1 MARNA
6 RLQAAGETPGRRGDE
21 GFSLPELL
29 AALAVLGIVAG
40 IGFYTVNTGGWRTGA
55 VSGRLAQ
62 RLQLAATRAVFQQN
76 DFVVRFDLATNTY
89 SIHDDRNSDGT
100 VNTAIGET
108 VTTYELDEG
117 GTRVVFGIPAG
128 VEGIDGATPS
138 AAVTFA
144 GSPPRIT
151 FTPRG
156 TATTGEIYLVPAEDL
171 ERGIPDRM
179 RAITVT
185 AATARIRR
193 WRYDAGASSPGPW
206 RLEQ

>member
-1 MARNA
+1 MARNGS
-6 RLQAAGETPGRRGDE
+6 LQAHRSAAGRRGDE

-40 IGFYTVNTGGWRTGA
+40 IGFYTVHTGGWRSGA
-55 VSGRLAQ
+55 VAGQLAQ

-76 DFVVRFDLATNTY
+76 DFVVTFDLATNTY

-100 VNTAIGET
+100 VNTSIGET
-108 VTTYELDEG
+108 VTTYDLDSG
-117 GTRVVFGIPAG
+117 GTRIVFGIPSG
-128 VEGIDGATPS
+128 VDGIDGSAPS
-138 AAVTFA
+138 AAVTFP

-171 ERGIPDRM
+171 DRGLPDRM
-179 RAITVT
+179 RAITVS

-193 WRYDAGASSPGPW
+193 WRYDAQSSSPGPW

>member
-1 MARNA
+1 MARNGWPRTTDAA
-6 RLQAAGETPGRRGDE
+6 RTGSGQA

-40 IGFYTVNTGGWRTGA
+40 IGFYTVSTGGWRSGA
-55 VSGRLAQ
+55 VAGQLAQ

-100 VNTAIGET
+100 VNTSIGET
-108 VTTYELDEG
+108 VTTYELDSG
-117 GTRVVFGIPAG
+117 GTRIVFGIPEG
-128 VEGIDGATPS
+128 VDGIDGTEPS
-138 AAVTFA
+138 SAVTFA

-151 FTPRG
+151 FTPHG

-171 ERGIPDRM
+171 ARGTPDRM
-179 RAITVT
+179 RAISVS

-193 WRYDAGASSPGPW
+193 WRYDPDGNSPGPW